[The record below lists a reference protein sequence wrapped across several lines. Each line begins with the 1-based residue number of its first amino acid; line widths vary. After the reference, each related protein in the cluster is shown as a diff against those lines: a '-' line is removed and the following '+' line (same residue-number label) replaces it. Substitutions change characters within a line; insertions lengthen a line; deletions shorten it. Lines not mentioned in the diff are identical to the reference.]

1 MPNEVNRTTFD
12 SEDTFYVHNVVSKVY
27 DLLILKCD
35 RIAL

>member
-1 MPNEVNRTTFD
+1 MPNEVNRTNFD